1 MSLNWKHDFLTKNI
15 GGQISKKL
23 PKSIDFLEGR
33 SGARGEDHF
42 PSKNLLQLRYEQSD
56 FDVTLSY
63 SIKFL

>member
-1 MSLNWKHDFLTKNI
+1 MSLNWKHNFLTKNT
-15 GGQISKKL
+15 GGQFSKKL

>member
-1 MSLNWKHDFLTKNI
+1 MSLNWEHDLLNKNT
-15 GGQISKKL
+15 GGQFSKKL
-23 PKSIDFLEGR
+23 PKSTDFFEGR
-33 SGARGEDHF
+33 SGVRREDHF